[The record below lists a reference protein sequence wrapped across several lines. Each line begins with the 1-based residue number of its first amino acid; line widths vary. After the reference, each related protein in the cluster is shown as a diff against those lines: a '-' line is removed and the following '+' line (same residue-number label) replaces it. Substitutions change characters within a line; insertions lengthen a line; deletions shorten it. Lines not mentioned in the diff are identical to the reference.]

1 MKTTTGIEIN
11 SCLEMQMINFATR
24 TGEGNCKLLFK
35 IERNYFVAED
45 HVVIECG
52 YNPNFNSNVL
62 YPNVIYLGSIFNINE
77 ENEEFEIFGYV
88 KSFTGEMSCND
99 EDLELI
105 KKALLLQTCDI
116 ATI

>member
-1 MKTTTGIEIN
+1 MKTTTGIEI
-11 SCLEMQMINFATR
+11 SSGLEMQMIDFATR

-35 IERNYFVAED
+35 IDRNYFMGED

-62 YPNVIYLGSIFNINE
+62 YPDVMYLGSIFNINE

-88 KSFTGEMSCND
+88 KSFIGEMSCSD

-105 KKALLLQTCDI
+105 KKTLLLSTCDI

>member
-1 MKTTTGIEIN
+1 METTTGIEIN
-11 SCLEMQMINFATR
+11 SCLEMQMIYLATS

-52 YNPNFNSNVL
+52 YNPNFSSRVVD
-62 YPNVIYLGSIFNINE
+62 PNVMYLGSIFNMNE

-105 KKALLLQTCDI
+105 KNALLLPTCDI